1 MILKYLNVSLLIL
14 CLMFSKGIT
23 LENKIILKIN
33 DEIITSIDIF
43 NEIENLKFFNK
54 NLNQLDNEEIYKIAI
69 QSITK
74 HKIKKNEISKFFEN
88 FDAQNEDYLNE
99 VIENS
104 YKNLGFQDV
113 KTFKNELRNKKI
125 SFENFKEKIE
135 IDILWSQLIYSK
147 YYNKII
153 IDEKKLKKQINNLLN
168 ETNNLLNLREIIFEV
183 SDMEEIETK
192 FNLIKNDIQKL
203 GFEGAALKHSISNTS
218 ANGGNLGWID
228 ERSINKQI
236 LNELKIISIK
246 SITKPLRVQSGFL
259 ILQKFDEREI
269 QKEINEEEELKKL
282 IDFEKNQQLN
292 NYSNLYYNKVK
303 KSVKID
309 AP

>member
-14 CLMFSKGIT
+14 CLMFSRGIT

-54 NLNQLDNEEIYKIAI
+54 NLNQLDNEEIYKIAV

-74 HKIKKNEISKFFEN
+74 NKIKKNEIYKFFEN
-88 FDAQNEDYLNE
+88 FDVQNEDYLNE

-113 KTFKNELRNKKI
+113 KTFRNELRNKKI
-125 SFENFKEKIE
+125 SFENFKEKIQ

-153 IDEKKLKKQINNLLN
+153 IDEKKLKKQINSLLS
-168 ETNNLLNLREIIFEV
+168 ETNSLLNLREIIFEV
-183 SDMEEIETK
+183 SDVEEIETK

-203 GFEGAALKHSISNTS
+203 GFEGAALKHSISNSS

-292 NYSNLYYNKVK
+292 TYSNLYYNKVK

>member
-88 FDAQNEDYLNE
+88 FDVQNEDYLNE

-153 IDEKKLKKQINNLLN
+153 IDEKKLKKQINSLLN

-192 FNLIKNDIQKL
+192 FNLITNDIQKL

-218 ANGGNLGWID
+218 ANGGNLGWIN
-228 ERSINKQI
+228 ERSINKEI

-246 SITKPLRVQSGFL
+246 SITKPFRVQSGFL

-282 IDFEKNQQLN
+282 VDFEKNQQLN

>member
-33 DEIITSIDIF
+33 NEIITSIDIF

-88 FDAQNEDYLNE
+88 FDVQSEDYLNE

-153 IDEKKLKKQINNLLN
+153 IDEKKLKKQINSLLS
-168 ETNNLLNLREIIFEV
+168 ETNSLLNLREIIFEV
-183 SDMEEIETK
+183 SDVEEIETK

-218 ANGGNLGWID
+218 ANGGNLGWIN
-228 ERSINKQI
+228 ERSINKEI

-282 IDFEKNQQLN
+282 VDFEKNQQLN

>member
-54 NLNQLDNEEIYKIAI
+54 NLNQLDNEEIYKIAV
-69 QSITK
+69 QSMTK
-74 HKIKKNEISKFFEN
+74 YKIKKNEIYKFFEN
-88 FDAQNEDYLNE
+88 FDLQNEDYLNE

-113 KTFKNELRNKKI
+113 KTFRNELRNKKI
-125 SFENFKEKIE
+125 SFENFKEKIQ

-153 IDEKKLKKQINNLLN
+153 IDEKKLKKQINSLLS
-168 ETNNLLNLREIIFEV
+168 ETNSLLNLREIIFEV
-183 SDMEEIETK
+183 SDIEEIETK

-218 ANGGNLGWID
+218 ANGGNLGWIN
-228 ERSINKQI
+228 ERSINKEI

-282 IDFEKNQQLN
+282 VDFEKNQQLN

>member
-14 CLMFSKGIT
+14 CLMFSRGIT

-88 FDAQNEDYLNE
+88 FDVQNEDYLNE

-113 KTFKNELRNKKI
+113 KTFRNELRNKKI
-125 SFENFKEKIE
+125 SFENFKEKIQ

-153 IDEKKLKKQINNLLN
+153 IDEKKLKKQINSLLN

-183 SDMEEIETK
+183 SDIEEIETK

-218 ANGGNLGWID
+218 ANGGNLGWIN
-228 ERSINKQI
+228 ERSINKEI

-246 SITKPLRVQSGFL
+246 SITKPFRVQSGFL

-282 IDFEKNQQLN
+282 VDFEKNQQLN

>member
-88 FDAQNEDYLNE
+88 VDVQNEDYLNE
-99 VIENS
+99 VMENS

-153 IDEKKLKKQINNLLN
+153 IDEKKLKKQINSLLN

-192 FNLIKNDIQKL
+192 FNLITNDIQKL

-218 ANGGNLGWID
+218 VNGGNLGWIN
-228 ERSINKQI
+228 ERSINKEI

-246 SITKPLRVQSGFL
+246 SITKPFRVQSGFL

-303 KSVKID
+303 KSFKID

>member
-88 FDAQNEDYLNE
+88 FDVQNEDYLNE

-113 KTFKNELRNKKI
+113 KTFRNELRNKKI
-125 SFENFKEKIE
+125 SFENFKEKIQ

-153 IDEKKLKKQINNLLN
+153 IDEKKLKKQINSLLS
-168 ETNNLLNLREIIFEV
+168 ETNSLLNLREIIFEV
-183 SDMEEIETK
+183 SDIEEIETK

-218 ANGGNLGWID
+218 ANGGNLGWIN
-228 ERSINKQI
+228 ERSINKEI

-282 IDFEKNQQLN
+282 VDFEKNQQLN

>member
-74 HKIKKNEISKFFEN
+74 YKIKKNEISKFFEN
-88 FDAQNEDYLNE
+88 FDVQNEDYLNE

-135 IDILWSQLIYSK
+135 IDIMWSKLIYSK

-153 IDEKKLKKQINNLLN
+153 IDEKKLKKQINSLLS
-168 ETNNLLNLREIIFEV
+168 ETNSLLNLREIIFEV
-183 SDMEEIETK
+183 SDVEEIETK
-192 FNLIKNDIQKL
+192 FNLIKNDIQEL
-203 GFEGAALKHSISNTS
+203 GFEGAALKHSISNSS

>member
-88 FDAQNEDYLNE
+88 FDVQNEDYLNE

-125 SFENFKEKIE
+125 SFENFKEKIQ

-153 IDEKKLKKQINNLLN
+153 IDEKKLKKQINSLLN

-192 FNLIKNDIQKL
+192 FNLITNDIQKL

-218 ANGGNLGWID
+218 ANGGNLGWIN
-228 ERSINKQI
+228 ERSINKEI

-246 SITKPLRVQSGFL
+246 SITKPFRVQSGFL

-282 IDFEKNQQLN
+282 VDFEKNQQLN

>member
-1 MILKYLNVSLLIL
+1 MILKYLNISLLIL

-88 FDAQNEDYLNE
+88 FDVQNEDYLNE

-153 IDEKKLKKQINNLLN
+153 IDEKKLKKQINSLLN
-168 ETNNLLNLREIIFEV
+168 ETNSLLNLREIIFEV
-183 SDMEEIETK
+183 SDVEEIETK

-218 ANGGNLGWID
+218 ANGGNLGWIN
-228 ERSINKQI
+228 ERSINKEI

>member
-54 NLNQLDNEEIYKIAI
+54 NLNQLDNEEIYKIAV

-74 HKIKKNEISKFFEN
+74 YKIKKNEIYKFFEN
-88 FDAQNEDYLNE
+88 FDVQNEDYLNE
-99 VIENS
+99 VMENS

-113 KTFKNELRNKKI
+113 KTFRNELRNKKI
-125 SFENFKEKIE
+125 SFENFKEKIQ

-153 IDEKKLKKQINNLLN
+153 IDEKKLKKQINSLLN

-183 SDMEEIETK
+183 SDMEEIEAK

-218 ANGGNLGWID
+218 ANGGNLGWIN
-228 ERSINKQI
+228 ERSINKEI

-246 SITKPLRVQSGFL
+246 SITKPFRVQSGFL

-282 IDFEKNQQLN
+282 VDFEKNQQLN

>member
-1 MILKYLNVSLLIL
+1 MILKYLNFSLLIL

-54 NLNQLDNEEIYKIAI
+54 NLNQLDNEEIYKIAV
-69 QSITK
+69 QSMTK
-74 HKIKKNEISKFFEN
+74 YKIKKNEIYKFFEN
-88 FDAQNEDYLNE
+88 FDLQNEDYLNE

-125 SFENFKEKIE
+125 SFENFKEKIQ

-153 IDEKKLKKQINNLLN
+153 IDEKKLKKQINSLLN

-183 SDMEEIETK
+183 SDIEEIETK

-218 ANGGNLGWID
+218 ANGGNLGWIN
-228 ERSINKQI
+228 ERSINKEI

-282 IDFEKNQQLN
+282 VDFEKNQQLN